1 VAWDKCRL
9 GAIATPTLTLN
20 GADTC
25 CQSVARLIVA
35 MLDLNRYK
43 ELGQIKYTH
52 DKKIRERDKIATAYG
67 KLVGE
72 EF

>member
-1 VAWDKCRL
+1 
-9 GAIATPTLTLN
+9 
-20 GADTC
+20 
-25 CQSVARLIVA
+25 

-52 DKKIRERDKIATAYG
+52 DKKNPERDRIATEYG

>member
-1 VAWDKCRL
+1 
-9 GAIATPTLTLN
+9 
-20 GADTC
+20 
-25 CQSVARLIVA
+25 

-52 DKKIRERDKIATAYG
+52 DKKNLERDRIATEFG

-72 EF
+72 EFLTTSYL